1 MSEKQFSTRSKTCV
15 NLEKVQV
22 LSRLRKPDKHFR
34 HTRGH
39 QRAGALTGSFNII
52 QNTVITV
59 HEVES
64 QKTDNADFENV
75 LIAFQKKSNRY
86 SITSFGRA
94 RMENEKK
101 DKK

>member
-15 NLEKVQV
+15 NLKKVQV
-22 LSRLRKPDKHFR
+22 PSRLRKPDKHFR
-34 HTRGH
+34 QGGRPP
-39 QRAGALTGSFNII
+39 RAGALTGSINII

-59 HEVES
+59 YEVES

-86 SITSFGRA
+86 SITTFGRT